1 MDLKGGTKVELKTK
15 SWASDIF
22 PKIIKSGLLVYLIL
36 LVLLIIAEIVSPGFL
51 SFHHLG
57 NVLRQASFL
66 GIVAIGQTFVILS
79 GGIDLSVASI
89 ITLANVV
96 SAQIMDGSNG
106 NLLLALIT
114 VIAIGAVV
122 GLANGSGVCFLKIPP
137 LIMTLG
143 VGSVVQGIAL
153 VYSKGAPKGYAAPL
167 VRFISNEKIGGLIS
181 GAVILWLILGLIT
194 ILILKYT
201 TFGRN
206 VYAIGTNVVAARYSG
221 VNITRVTLSIYILSG
236 IMSAITGTLLVGY
249 TGTSFLDAGTAYTMN
264 SIAAVVV
271 GGTSIIGGRGGYGGT
286 IAGAIIMTIIGS
298 LLTIVHIPEAGRQ
311 IAQGLIIL
319 CLVLIYGR
327 EKTRG

>member
-1 MDLKGGTKVELKTK
+1 
-15 SWASDIF
+15 
-22 PKIIKSGLLVYLIL
+22 
-36 LVLLIIAEIVSPGFL
+36 
-51 SFHHLG
+51 
-57 NVLRQASFL
+57 
-66 GIVAIGQTFVILS
+66 
-79 GGIDLSVASI
+79 
-89 ITLANVV
+89 
-96 SAQIMDGSNG
+96 MDGSNG
-106 NLLLALIT
+106 NLLLALIA

-122 GLANGSGVCFLKIPP
+122 GLANGSGGLFLENSS
-137 LIMTLG
+137 LNNDLR
-143 VGSVVQGIAL
+143 VEVVQGIAL

-298 LLTIVHIPEAGRQ
+298 LLTIVHIPESGRQ

-327 EKTRG
+327 EKLEANGLEEDVR

>member
-137 LIMTLG
+137 LVMTWG
-143 VGSVVQGIAL
+143 VGSVVQGIAWFI
-153 VYSKGAPKGYAAPL
+153 
-167 VRFISNEKIGGLIS
+167 VRVLPRLCCTSDWFISNEKIGGLIS

-298 LLTIVHIPEAGRQ
+298 LLTIVHIPESGRQ

>member
-1 MDLKGGTKVELKTK
+1 VELKTK

-298 LLTIVHIPEAGRQ
+298 LLTIVHIPESGRQ